1 MVTKESYNPSK
12 PLLLLPAAG
21 FGTRVGSSNVKE
33 IFFGANGG
41 PLIEASLH
49 QARLCDW
56 AVHVITRKEKTDL
69 LNYLKEYQN
78 KYFNPDQVDGF
89 NISIQIIEP
98 SREWPDTL
106 LKSKDYWRHVNL
118 LCLPDTIYEPQDV
131 WNSMIA
137 DVQQALAQGKKNMI
151 SAGLFTTEDYSKWGV
166 MKVGKSTSLFLCEK
180 PQPSTLLEM
189 MEVDSVKAW
198 GLIAFSK
205 AIGEKLFS
213 AQLESTFDHQWKS
226 LETDFVFHEL
236 SMFKDLTRGLY

>member
-21 FGTRVGSSNVKE
+21 FGTRVGSPNAKE

-49 QARLCDW
+49 QARLRDW

-106 LKSKDYWRHVNL
+106 LKSKDYK
-118 LCLPDTIYEPQDV
+118 T
-131 WNSMIA
+131 
-137 DVQQALAQGKKNMI
+137 ALGYIRFKNMF
-151 SAGLFTTEDYSKWGV
+151 SSFTKLENLENFI
-166 MKVGKSTSLFLCEK
+166 LFLF
-180 PQPSTLLEM
+180 LF
-189 MEVDSVKAW
+189 
-198 GLIAFSK
+198 LI
-205 AIGEKLFS
+205 IGIY
-213 AQLESTFDHQWKS
+213 
-226 LETDFVFHEL
+226 L
-236 SMFKDLTRGLY
+236 S